1 MGEASLATW
10 ETKVMGARTAWM
22 DCTGLHGTARDCTGL
37 HGRWDCKDCTGLYAR
52 AQPRTRL
59 ASPTSTLSPTPTPN
73 TNSRAHERDAG
84 ERESRLDCS

>member
-10 ETKVMGARTAWM
+10 ETKDSFM
-22 DCTGLHGTARDCTGL
+22 DCMDGLHGTARDCTGL

-52 AQPRTRL
+52 AQPRPRL
-59 ASPTSTLSPTPTPN
+59 ATPASTLSPTPTPN

-84 ERESRLDCS
+84 ESRLDCS